1 MRIPCKGE
9 KGLYR
14 IMINRL
20 SDMVVFDENGSEW
33 VASEVLE
40 PISEACESV
49 QKDQIKLKEKLKK
62 MGVNSKDAALIEKEC
77 RDHEQ
82 KKIDRIQE
90 EIDVLMCLLPSLI
103 EGNFVSAE
111 SLKMVLSEKQ
121 IQIIEMNLGIKL

>member
-1 MRIPCKGE
+1 
-9 KGLYR
+9 
-14 IMINRL
+14 MINRL

-62 MGVNSKDAALIEKEC
+62 LGVNSKDAALIEKEC

-82 KKIDRIQE
+82 KKIDRIHE

>member
-1 MRIPCKGE
+1 MSQKVLLQLNNNPCKGE

-49 QKDQIKLKEKLKK
+49 QKGQIKLKEKLKK
-62 MGVNSKDAALIEKEC
+62 LGVNSKDAALIEKEYNNS
-77 RDHEQ
+77 
-82 KKIDRIQE
+82 KKGEWQRWK
-90 EIDVLMCLLPSLI
+90 CYLL
-103 EGNFVSAE
+103 
-111 SLKMVLSEKQ
+111 
-121 IQIIEMNLGIKL
+121 